1 MAEFSVYR
9 GLSAFQS
16 SQPFHSKYIQF
27 MLDIYVYL
35 PIYYSLGNAHFNAT
49 LLPNFFNLS

>member
-1 MAEFSVYR
+1 MAEFSVYG

-27 MLDIYVYL
+27 ILDIYVYL
-35 PIYYSLGNAHFNAT
+35 SVYYSLGNAHINDTFAE
-49 LLPNFFNLS
+49 LL

>member
-1 MAEFSVYR
+1 MAEFSVYG

-27 MLDIYVYL
+27 ILDIYVYL
-35 PIYYSLGNAHFNAT
+35 SVYYSLGNAHINVT
-49 LLPNFFNLS
+49 LLLNFFNLS